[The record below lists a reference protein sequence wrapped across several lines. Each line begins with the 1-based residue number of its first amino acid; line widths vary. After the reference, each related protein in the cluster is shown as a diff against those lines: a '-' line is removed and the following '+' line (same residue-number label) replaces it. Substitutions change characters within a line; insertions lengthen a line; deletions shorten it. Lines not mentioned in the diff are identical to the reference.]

1 MFFSYKSMSRTDFL
15 PGTFALHW
23 CFLQPMWKFVAS
35 SVDGFLGPMNP
46 WNFTLK
52 CVCVHVCVRARVCP
66 CVACVDGEAPVSF
79 IRLSKASV
87 ARRGLR
93 TVHLR
98 TSGSS
103 TELWGLLLTLPLTRD
118 SVALAKY
125 SQPLPSACSV
135 ETVSP
140 HGLL

>member
-1 MFFSYKSMSRTDFL
+1 MLFTTDVEVRGLVGGWILRTHEPL
-15 PGTFALHW
+15 ELH
-23 CFLQPMWKFVAS
+23 S
-35 SVDGFLGPMNP
+35 E
-46 WNFTLK
+46 
-52 CVCVHVCVRARVCP
+52 VCVRARVCP